1 MSSSEYKN
9 KVLKDGFV
17 HICMD
22 TYSFVHPDAERN
34 HLEPKIW
41 KSNIFAWIQEFYNNN
56 SKFLDT
62 GLVKQS

>member
-34 HLEPKIW
+34 HLEP
-41 KSNIFAWIQEFYNNN
+41 
-56 SKFLDT
+56 
-62 GLVKQS
+62 